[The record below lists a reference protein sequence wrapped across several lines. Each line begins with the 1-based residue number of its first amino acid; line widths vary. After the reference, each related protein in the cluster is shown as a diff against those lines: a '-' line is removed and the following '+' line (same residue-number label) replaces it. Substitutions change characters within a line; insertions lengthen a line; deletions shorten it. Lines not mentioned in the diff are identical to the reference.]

1 MAGEGFWSLQL
12 VMFNQNKQTQIND
25 VIMEK
30 IRFFKFGN
38 KYICPKGAKHTQ
50 RSGDDVWPCPYFDFD
65 PFQRSKG

>member
-1 MAGEGFWSLQL
+1 
-12 VMFNQNKQTQIND
+12 MFNQNKQTQIND

-50 RSGDDVWPCPYFDFD
+50 RSGDDV
-65 PFQRSKG
+65 